1 MPGLYRE
8 RGVVLRSYKLGET
21 DRIVTFMTEARG
33 KVRAVA
39 KGVRKPG
46 SRFGARLEPTSHVAL
61 QFYEGRNL
69 DIVTQADAIDVH
81 PLLRQDYE
89 AFTAAIAMLEATD
102 HVAQEDDANVA
113 LYRLLV
119 GALRTLAARPVPG
132 VVVGFFW
139 KLLSL
144 EGVHPVLD
152 DCALCGEAVQPVA
165 MAAFDAH
172 EGGVVCLGCAG
183 PTPSLVSPEGRAIV
197 CRILGGDL
205 RGVLAEEPGL
215 PLREA
220 ETLALRALEHHLE
233 RRLRSRPLLMSGLA

>member
-1 MPGLYRE
+1 
-8 RGVVLRSYKLGET
+8 VVLRSYKLGET

-69 DIVTQADAIDVH
+69 DIVTQAEAIDVH
-81 PLLRQDYE
+81 PSLRQDYE

-119 GALRTLAARPVPG
+119 GALRTLATRPVPG

-144 EGVHPVLD
+144 EGVHPILD

-183 PTPSLVSPEGRAIV
+183 PTPALVSPEGRAIV

>member
-1 MPGLYRE
+1 
-8 RGVVLRSYKLGET
+8 
-21 DRIVTFMTEARG
+21 MTEARG
-33 KVRAVA
+33 QVRAVA

-119 GALRTLAARPVPG
+119 GALRTLATRPVPG

-152 DCALCGEAVQPVA
+152 DCALCGEAVKPVA

-183 PTPSLVSPEGRAIV
+183 PTPSLVSPE
-197 CRILGGDL
+197 
-205 RGVLAEEPGL
+205 
-215 PLREA
+215 
-220 ETLALRALEHHLE
+220 
-233 RRLRSRPLLMSGLA
+233 